1 MGLRLGGDAGR
12 QRIPSKS
19 LTAAYLSPTLA
30 ANLKSQ
36 RWRLDNLYTV
46 KNEYGLIVPF
56 KLRWVQ
62 QHFFDN
68 AHNREIILKA
78 RQQGFSTFIDLWML
92 DECLWRRNVRAG
104 IVADTLDNAK
114 NLLREKIYLP
124 YDNLPA
130 PLRERF
136 PMKERNVESCEFENG
151 SRIDVGVSL
160 RGGTYQFLH
169 VSELGPLS
177 VKRPDKAKEVK
188 TGALNTVHGLNRAVI
203 ESTGYGGQEGV
214 FYQMCDSARGN
225 PGPLT
230 ELDFQ
235 FEFYAWWMDGKNQLE
250 AAVHV
255 DDRLKEYFA
264 KLALVGIPLT
274 PKQKSWYVVKEREQ
288 GPDMKNEHP
297 STPEE
302 AFAVTL
308 EGTYYTLQ
316 LARALDEGRITKV
329 PLTTGRPVHTFW
341 DLGEHDDTV
350 IWFVQFVGNFIH
362 VIDCYSNSGEQ
373 PEHYVQ
379 VLQARGLEM
388 GYEYGDHYMPHDV
401 RVKVFGMAKTRIEQF
416 LDLGIQPEIVPGIG
430 VQDGINLVRRML
442 DFCIFDGE
450 RCEPGLRSLRNYR
463 KEWDANRGCF
473 KDKPRHDFAS
483 HAADAFRYL
492 AVTWKAEYGVEEEVL
507 DANER
512 AARGHNVKKVAV
524 EKIMLAKPKRTE
536 GRIA

>member
-1 MGLRLGGDAGR
+1 M
-12 QRIPSKS
+12 
-19 LTAAYLSPTLA
+19 
-30 ANLKSQ
+30 
-36 RWRLDNLYTV
+36 
-46 KNEYGLIVPF
+46 PF

-62 QHFFDN
+62 GNFYDN

-78 RQQGFSTFIDLWML
+78 RQQGFSTFIDLWMM
-92 DECLWRRNVRAG
+92 DTCLWQKNIRAG

-124 YDNLPA
+124 YDNLPK
-130 PLRERF
+130 PLRDAF
-136 PMKERNVESCEFENG
+136 PMRERNVESCEFENG

-188 TGALNTVHGLNRAVI
+188 TGALNTVHGKNRVVI

-214 FYQMCDSARGN
+214 FYQMCDASRAN

-230 ELDFQ
+230 ALDFQ
-235 FEFYAWWMDGKNQLE
+235 FEFYAWWMDGKNQLFTS
-250 AAVHV
+250 VHV
-255 DDRLKEYFA
+255 SDKMAEYFA
-264 KLALVGIPLT
+264 KLELEGIPLT
-274 PKQKSWYVVKEREQ
+274 DRQKAWYVVKEREQ

-329 PLTTGRPVHTFW
+329 PYYRSRPVHTFW
-341 DLGEHDDTV
+341 DLGQFDDTS

-362 VIDCYSNSGEQ
+362 VIDFYSNSGEG

-379 VLQARGLEM
+379 VLQQRGVEM

-401 RVKVFGMAKTRIEQF
+401 RVKVFGMKKTRIEEF
-416 LDLGIQPEIVPGIG
+416 IELGIQPEVVDNIG
-430 VQDGINLVRRML
+430 KQDGINEVRKML
-442 DFCIFDGE
+442 AYCIFDTD
-450 RCEPGLRSLRNYR
+450 RCEQGLKCLRNYR
-463 KEWDANRGCF
+463 KDWDANRGCF
-473 KDKPRHDFAS
+473 KNEARHDWAS

-492 AVTWKAEYGVEEEVL
+492 AVTWQAEYGVEEEAL
-507 DANER
+507 SANEL

-524 EKIMLAKPKRTE
+524 EKIMLAKPKRSE

>member
-1 MGLRLGGDAGR
+1 MT
-12 QRIPSKS
+12 PE
-19 LTAAYLSPTLA
+19 LA
-30 ANLKSQ
+30 ANLRQQ

-46 KNEYGLIVPF
+46 KNENGLIVPF
-56 KLRWVQ
+56 RLRYVQ
-62 QHFFDN
+62 RHFYEQ

-124 YDNLPA
+124 YDNLPK

-188 TGALNTVHGLNRAVI
+188 TGALNTVHGSNRVVI
-203 ESTGYGGQEGV
+203 ESTGYGGQEGI
-214 FYQMCDSARGN
+214 FYEMCDGARGN

-230 ELDFQ
+230 PLDFQ

-250 AAVHV
+250 APVHV
-255 DDRLKEYFA
+255 DDRLAEYFA
-264 KLALVGIPLT
+264 KLSLQGIPLT
-274 PKQKSWYVVKEREQ
+274 QKQKAWYVVKEREQ

-316 LARALDEGRITKV
+316 LAKALDEGRITHV
-329 PLTTGRPVHTFW
+329 PVMQGRPVHTFW
-341 DLGEHDDTV
+341 DIGKHDDTA
-350 IWFVQFVGNFIH
+350 IWFVQFMGNFIH
-362 VIDCYSNSGEQ
+362 VIDFYSMSGED
-373 PEHYVQ
+373 PEHFAT
-379 VLQARGLEM
+379 VLAERGNSQ
-388 GYEYGDHYMPHDV
+388 GYEYGQYWMPHDI
-401 RVKVFGMAKTRIEQF
+401 RVKLFGMKKTRVEQF
-416 LDLGIQPEIVPGIG
+416 LDLGLNPDIVPDVG
-430 VQDGINLVRRML
+430 VQDGINEVRRML
-442 DFCIFDGE
+442 AFCIFDAE
-450 RCEPGLRSLRNYR
+450 RCAQGLKCLRNYR
-463 KEWDANRGCF
+463 KDWDANRGCF
-473 KDKPRHDFAS
+473 KNDPRHDWAS
-483 HAADAFRYL
+483 HASDAARYL
-492 AVTWKAEYGVEEEVL
+492 AVTWKAEYGKQEEEL
-507 DANER
+507 GITEA
-512 AARGHNVKKVAV
+512 AARGHNVKKVEV
-524 EKIMLAKPKRTE
+524 EKIMLAKSKNRGE